1 MPNTNI
7 NHIHTKQDN
16 PMNFIRR
23 ILKPTSTTK
32 LGRWQL
38 HYDPKIV
45 NSKVD
50 QANEDHCGCCGEQM
64 HQRDQREQVKQMKDK
79 QQKQKWQEKKQQA
92 LMKKYH
98 ESENYYIPY
107 VM

>member
-1 MPNTNI
+1 
-7 NHIHTKQDN
+7 
-16 PMNFIRR
+16 MNFLRR
-23 ILKPTSTTK
+23 WLKPAPTQ

-45 NSKVD
+45 HYKVD
-50 QANEDHCGCCGEQM
+50 QANEDHCGCCGESAEQM
-64 HQRDQREQVKQMKDK
+64 KQREQSDQMKQMKDK
-79 QQKQKWQEKKQQA
+79 DQKKKWQKWQEKKQQA
-92 LMKKYH
+92 LYA

>member
-1 MPNTNI
+1 
-7 NHIHTKQDN
+7 
-16 PMNFIRR
+16 MNFIRR
-23 ILKPTSTTK
+23 ILKPTSTTN

-64 HQRDQREQVKQMKDK
+64 HQRDQREQMKQMKDK
-79 QQKQKWQEKKQQA
+79 YQKQKWQEKKQQA
-92 LMKKYH
+92 LYA